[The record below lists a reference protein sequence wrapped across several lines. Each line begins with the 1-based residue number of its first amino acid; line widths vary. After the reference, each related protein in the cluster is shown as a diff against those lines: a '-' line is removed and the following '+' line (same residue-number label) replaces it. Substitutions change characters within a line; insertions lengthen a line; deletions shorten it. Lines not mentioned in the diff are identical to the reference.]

1 MTVTVAHYQYERV
14 DEWLRT
20 CLPGAT
26 RNDALTEACAKT
38 SFVAKVIRITGA
50 ESPEELPAYT
60 AVRAAQI
67 VRLSPSTLRLWA
79 SGDGEHNALFAPAQD
94 SPLTLSFSNLVES
107 FVLASMRRVHGVSM
121 QRVRKALTYVGKKL
135 GVQRPLIHARFRT
148 DGVRL
153 FVDHAN
159 QLLEVSSEGQAA
171 LREILDASLE
181 RIEWGREV
189 AARLYPWVRADLHG
203 AQPKSIVIDPRRG
216 FGQPIIAGTGI
227 EARIVTERYRAGE
240 SVAELAQDYRLDAE
254 KIEDAI
260 RCETS
265 EAA

>member
-1 MTVTVAHYQYERV
+1 MT
-14 DEWLRT
+14 
-20 CLPGAT
+20 G
-26 RNDALTEACAKT
+26 ACANT
-38 SFVAKVIRITGA
+38 SPVAKPLHIAGK
-50 ESPEELPAYT
+50 ELPEELPTYT

-79 SGDGEHNALFAPAQD
+79 RGDGKHTALFVAAQR

-107 FVLASMRRVHGVSM
+107 FVLASMRRVHEISM
-121 QRVRKALTYVGKKL
+121 QQVRKALRLVGKEL
-135 GVQRPLIHARFRT
+135 GVERPLIHARFRT

-159 QLLEVSSEGQAA
+159 QLFDVSRPKQAL
-171 LREILDASLE
+171 LREVLDASLE

-189 AARLYPWVRADLHG
+189 AERLYPWVRADRSG
-203 AQPKSIVIDPRRG
+203 PKSIVIDPRCG

-240 SVAELAQDYRLDAE
+240 SVAELAQDYRLDSGQ
-254 KIEDAI
+254 IEDAI

>member
-1 MTVTVAHYQYERV
+1 MTH
-14 DEWLRT
+14 
-20 CLPGAT
+20 
-26 RNDALTEACAKT
+26 
-38 SFVAKVIRITGA
+38 ITGA

-60 AVRAAQI
+60 AVRAAQM

-79 SGDGEHNALFAPAQD
+79 CGDGEHAALFTPAQGA
-94 SPLTLSFSNLVES
+94 PLTLSFSNLVES

-121 QRVRKALTYVGKKL
+121 QRVRKALNFVGRKL
-135 GVQRPLIHARFRT
+135 DVQRPLIHARFRT

-153 FVDHAN
+153 FVDHAD
-159 QLLEVSSEGQAA
+159 QLLEVSTQGQAL
-171 LREILDASLE
+171 LREFLDASLE
-181 RIEWGREV
+181 RIEWGGDV
-189 AARLYPWVRADLHG
+189 AARLYPWVRADLQSK
-203 AQPKSIVIDPRRG
+203 QPKSIVIDPRRG

-240 SVAELAQDYRLDAE
+240 SVAELAKDYRLDPE